1 MYHSLFLQKGLSFM
15 ELGLNVRMVLNLN
28 HILLF
33 ENRKLKLAA
42 NFLSTLAWGTPL
54 ESILGPLLLILYIND
69 LP

>member
-1 MYHSLFLQKGLSFM
+1 MYHSVFLQKGLSFM

-42 NFLSTLAWGTPL
+42 KLLSFVR
-54 ESILGPLLLILYIND
+54 
-69 LP
+69 

>member
-33 ENRKLKLAA
+33 ESRKLKLAA
-42 NFLSTLAWGTPL
+42 NFLSFVR
-54 ESILGPLLLILYIND
+54 
-69 LP
+69 

>member
-1 MYHSLFLQKGLSFM
+1 MYYSVFLQKGLSFM

-42 NFLSTLAWGTPL
+42 KLAEITIQGKKTYAL
-54 ESILGPLLLILYIND
+54 MCNK
-69 LP
+69 

>member
-33 ENRKLKLAA
+33 ENRKFKLAA
-42 NFLSTLAWGTPL
+42 NFLSFVR
-54 ESILGPLLLILYIND
+54 
-69 LP
+69 

>member
-1 MYHSLFLQKGLSFM
+1 M

-42 NFLSTLAWGTPL
+42 KLAEITIQGKKTYAL
-54 ESILGPLLLILYIND
+54 MCNK
-69 LP
+69 

>member
-1 MYHSLFLQKGLSFM
+1 MYHSVFLQKGLSFT

-42 NFLSTLAWGTPL
+42 NLLSFVR
-54 ESILGPLLLILYIND
+54 
-69 LP
+69 